1 MKKLIIYIVAV
12 LTLLSFADLHG
23 RDPLDK
29 WRSKKPIVKE
39 VEVIGNEEIS
49 DGGVKD
55 AISTQ
60 EQGFW
65 QTIGLKKKNRL
76 RKDSE
81 KLDGAAIHYL
91 YNKNGFRDV
100 QFSFEYEVGMDSAA
114 IVKIYIEEG
123 PQYHISN
130 VILPED
136 IGYKA
141 ERIKKIAS
149 QLKPGDVLNTFRIKT
164 VASDIKTL
172 YANSGYPYA
181 WIGYSLEPLEKDS
194 TTQNVIFDFDP
205 GPLTL
210 FGDIK
215 VDSLFHTS
223 AKVVKRELTFKT
235 GDIYSREELLES
247 RQRIYSTGLFTY
259 VDFKTNMPADSI
271 EVQPDLTITCNEKK
285 PKFIRVQT
293 GAAQDTIYDLV
304 WDLALETGSRN
315 ISGLGRSFRFSPS
328 LSFRVISG
336 WQLIEERFSF
346 QYTEP
351 WPFGFRMPLYLLFA
365 WEPRVRRPERDI
377 KIEAFRFNL
386 GTLKEISKFTK
397 IRTGFEFEKVNI
409 EGIAEDS
416 IPGFKSDADI
426 EVGRSIWLSY
436 DRDTRPHIFVP
447 TSGSVTRLNGQ
458 LYGGFLG
465 GDKNFFKSV
474 GEWSRYL
481 RASRWDVYAFRIKMG
496 WAASFEDDEFIPSP
510 DRFYLGGANTIRGYS
525 ENSVG
530 PKDADGDPLGG
541 KFYFLTNHEWR
552 RYLIGKFWMSTFLD
566 IGGIWRD
573 VRDARI
579 EDVLATVGLGIQYVS
594 PLGPVRLDY
603 GQRVAWKPVAGGG
616 RFHISILYAF

>member
-1 MKKLIIYIVAV
+1 V
-12 LTLLSFADLHG
+12 LGLADLQA
-23 RDPLDK
+23 RDPLEK
-29 WRSKKPIVKE
+29 WRSKKPIIKI
-39 VEVIGNEEIS
+39 VEINGNEELS
-49 DGGVKD
+49 DGKIKD

-65 QTIGLKKKNRL
+65 QSIGLKRKNRL

-91 YNKNGFRDV
+91 YNKNGFRDI
-100 QFSFEYEVGMDSAA
+100 QFSFDYEVARDSSA
-114 IVKIYIEEG
+114 IVIINVQEG
-123 PQYHISN
+123 PRYQIN
-130 VILPED
+130 KVILPENL
-136 IGYKA
+136 GYK
-141 ERIKKIAS
+141 EKMIKKIAS
-149 QLKPGDVLNTFRIKT
+149 QLKPEDPLNTFKIKS
-164 VASDIKTL
+164 VGSEMKTL

-181 WIGYSLEPLEKDS
+181 WIGYSLEPLSEDS
-194 TTQNVIFDFDP
+194 THQNVIYSIDP

-210 FGDIK
+210 FGDIE
-215 VDSLFHTS
+215 VDSLTHTS
-223 AKVVKRELTFKT
+223 TKVVKRELTFRT
-235 GDIYSREELLES
+235 GDTYSREKLLDS

-259 VDFKTNMPADSI
+259 VDFKTDIAADSI
-271 EVQPDLTITCNEKK
+271 DVEPDLVITCNEKK

-315 ISGLGRSFRFSPS
+315 ISGLGRSFSFSPS
-328 LSFRVISG
+328 LSFQVISG
-336 WQLIEERFSF
+336 WQLIEERFAF

-351 WPFGFRMPLYLLFA
+351 WPFGFRMPLYFQFA
-365 WEPRVRRPERDI
+365 WEPRLRRPERDI
-377 KIEAFRFNL
+377 KIEAFRFNIS
-386 GTLKEISKFTK
+386 TLKEISKYTK
-397 IRTGFEFEKVNI
+397 IRTGFEFEKINI

-416 IPGFKSDADI
+416 IPDFKSDADI
-426 EVGRSIWLSY
+426 EVGRSFWLSY

-458 LYGGFLG
+458 YYGGFLG

-481 RASRWDVYAFRIKMG
+481 RLSRWDIYAFRIKMG
-496 WAASFEDDEFIPSP
+496 WAASFEDNEFIPSP

-530 PKDADGDPLGG
+530 PKDADGDALGG
-541 KFYFLTNHEWR
+541 KFYFITNHELR

-566 IGGIWRD
+566 VGGIWRD
-573 VRDARI
+573 LRDARFQDI
-579 EDVLATVGLGIQYVS
+579 LATVGLGIQYVS
-594 PLGPVRLDY
+594 PLGPIRLDY
-603 GQRVAWKPVAGGG
+603 GQRVAWKPVDGGG